1 MAKYLPPL
9 FTRLYL
15 SLLTAIFAS
24 ILLTF
29 YLSEQFL
36 QRSDVVD
43 FYEDSLQVFIDV
55 SSYLQRNGQTAEQ
68 LFKDDTVLDPEFEIL
83 WQKNWDANADCEHCK
98 FLSVIANT
106 AIYQLSDEQL
116 LAVYPLQQSEEVI
129 LISDKPANSSIFS
142 GDRRQQNSSLITL
155 FRNDPSEFIPYL
167 LLLIVIISLGTTLY
181 FSVRRLQKQINQL
194 VKVNQEFG
202 RGELSAR
209 AQKNYTEPVNE
220 LAQSFNRMADA
231 ITETVS
237 ENQIFAQAVP
247 HEMRTPLSRIQL
259 ATGLLRQRKLKCEEL
274 VLLDNIDDYIDDI
287 EKLTRQV
294 LTFSKLNS
302 ISNQCDHQAK
312 QCIKLDDFLQGR
324 IKRLVVDNNLSIN
337 LNLQAL
343 QLECDPAY
351 LRLIFDNLIKNA
363 LQYAATHIEVNL
375 KVSPKNL
382 IMLTVDDDG
391 PGIDNLQFETIFQ
404 PFSRLDK
411 SRNQETGGLGL
422 GLPIAKAATRRING
436 HLFVSHSHLGGARF
450 SCQLPLKV
458 P

>member
-209 AQKNYTEPVNE
+209 AQK
-220 LAQSFNRMADA
+220 
-231 ITETVS
+231 
-237 ENQIFAQAVP
+237 
-247 HEMRTPLSRIQL
+247 
-259 ATGLLRQRKLKCEEL
+259 KL
-274 VLLDNIDDYIDDI
+274 Y
-287 EKLTRQV
+287 
-294 LTFSKLNS
+294 
-302 ISNQCDHQAK
+302 
-312 QCIKLDDFLQGR
+312 
-324 IKRLVVDNNLSIN
+324 
-337 LNLQAL
+337 
-343 QLECDPAY
+343 
-351 LRLIFDNLIKNA
+351 
-363 LQYAATHIEVNL
+363 
-375 KVSPKNL
+375 
-382 IMLTVDDDG
+382 
-391 PGIDNLQFETIFQ
+391 
-404 PFSRLDK
+404 
-411 SRNQETGGLGL
+411 
-422 GLPIAKAATRRING
+422 
-436 HLFVSHSHLGGARF
+436 
-450 SCQLPLKV
+450 
-458 P
+458 